1 MPRGLNIIPA
11 LALSL
16 AALALT
22 PAPHALARK
31 KPRPVEDF
39 VQREVLALCAA
50 DKALHV
56 LEATLDLPYG
66 FDAMKVARL
75 RTPDGRRRGEA
86 PLLPRDLI
94 RQLVHEGLKPLY
106 DLERAERR
114 QRALDELMAR
124 GCARGTPIAMAG
136 ALDGSFALGE
146 DTYLID
152 VDVSR
157 ADARFV
163 VTLRRET
170 AEGSKVIKQVRPDV
184 TWYAE
189 GKRTNNPLLPS
200 EIVQVT
206 FHPKARLLT
215 LVLRSEDPPRHD
227 VPAVDYLVLL
237 PI

>member
-1 MPRGLNIIPA
+1 VSRSPIPLAIGLA
-11 LALSL
+11 VLL
-16 AALALT
+16 LT
-22 PAPHALARK
+22 PAPDAAARK

-39 VQREVLALCAA
+39 VQREVLALCAK
-50 DKALHV
+50 DKTLHV
-56 LEATLDLPYG
+56 LEATMDLPYG
-66 FDAMKVARL
+66 FDAVSVVSL
-75 RTPDGRRRGEA
+75 RAPDGRRRGA
-86 PLLPRDLI
+86 TPLLPKDLI

-114 QRALDELMAR
+114 QRALDALTAR
-124 GCARGTPIAMAG
+124 GCAPGTPMAMAG
-136 ALDGSFALGE
+136 ALDGSFVLGT

-157 ADARFV
+157 SDARFV
-163 VTLRRET
+163 VTLRRKT
-170 AEGSKVIKQVRPDV
+170 AEGSKVVKQVRPDV

-189 GKRTNNPLLPS
+189 GKRTNNPLLPR
-200 EIVQVT
+200 EIVQVSY
-206 FHPKARLLT
+206 HAEARLLS